1 MSGYLLD
8 TNVVSELA
16 NDDPNSRVV
25 AFILEHP
32 DRWISAIVMH
42 ELEFGLQRL
51 PAGRRRERLYATHI
65 QFLSAFEDRIV
76 PLDRSAAELAA
87 MLRARARRQGRTIEV
102 ADGLIAG
109 MAMAND
115 MTVVTRNVSDF
126 AGVGIEV
133 INPWE
138 YETT

>member
-16 NDDPNSRVV
+16 NNDPNSRVA

-32 DRWISAIVMH
+32 DQWISAVVLH

-51 PAGRRRERLYATHI
+51 PAGRRRERLFATHI
-65 QFLSAFEDRIV
+65 QFLSAFADRIV
-76 PLDRSAAELAA
+76 SLDRSAAELAA

-109 MAMAND
+109 TAMAND

-126 AGVGIEV
+126 AGVGVEV

>member
-16 NDDPNSRVV
+16 NDDPDFRVA

-32 DRWISAIVMH
+32 DQWISAVVMH
-42 ELEFGLQRL
+42 ELEYGLQRL
-51 PAGRRRERLYATHI
+51 PAGRRRERLYTTHI
-65 QFLSAFEDRIV
+65 QFLSAFEDRII

-87 MLRARARRQGRTIEV
+87 ILRARARRQGRTIEV

-109 MAMAND
+109 TAMANE
-115 MTVVTRNVSDF
+115 MTVVTRNVRDF
-126 AGVGIEV
+126 EHLGVEV

>member
-1 MSGYLLD
+1 
-8 TNVVSELA
+8 
-16 NDDPNSRVV
+16 
-25 AFILEHP
+25 
-32 DRWISAIVMH
+32 
-42 ELEFGLQRL
+42 
-51 PAGRRRERLYATHI
+51 
-65 QFLSAFEDRIV
+65 
-76 PLDRSAAELAA
+76 
-87 MLRARARRQGRTIEV
+87 MLRARARRQGRTIDV

-133 INPWE
+133 INPWK